1 MASDGVSDQAHAPAE
16 QAAAVL
22 GSVLPALLERGISHA
37 TDEVRGLC
45 TKAAALPSMQVLTT
59 APFLS
64 PQVRGLCTKAAA
76 LPSMQ
81 VLTTAPFL
89 YPPGAWALHEAAAS
103 AL

>member
-59 APFLS
+59 APFL
-64 PQVRGLCTKAAA
+64 
-76 LPSMQ
+76 
-81 VLTTAPFL
+81 

>member
-64 PQVRGLCTKAAA
+64 P
-76 LPSMQ
+76 
-81 VLTTAPFL
+81 
-89 YPPGAWALHEAAAS
+89 PGAWAMHQAAAS